1 MSKFAP
7 LWLAVHASAHAVTQL
22 VMSET
27 YFPGPRIRSVTVKA
41 NGKVMGHVHTAPRV
55 CPLQPDTLVTL

>member
-1 MSKFAP
+1 MSMFAP
-7 LWLAVHASAHAVTQL
+7 LWLAVHESAHAVTQL

-41 NGKVMGHVHTAPRV
+41 NPSFLLA
-55 CPLQPDTLVTL
+55 VTLTH